1 MRKLAQIVCSNH
13 LVVAIDIL
21 AANLGILLAF
31 VLRFG
36 AGFTQAPNFHAYLY
50 CIPFLVVL
58 TTAVMYV
65 NDLYA
70 NWIHRNGSQLATSLL
85 VSTAMLSVYTMA
97 LSFWGRQFTF
107 PRSVIAISFVLQAIL
122 FVMSRRFI
130 QYLHREYIGPQ
141 RVLVIGEDEQA
152 VATLVTKFEQHSP
165 SQFAVVG
172 FLPAECVPDLHSR
185 LSEVDIVAISATV
198 ADKAEAVE
206 ICSRYNKGVLI
217 VPRVVDLLL
226 HTARTETI
234 DDILMFSIR
243 PSSQTP
249 GQLLMKRFV
258 DVLISGLMI
267 LVTAPLMLL
276 VAILVPLTSRGGPIF
291 RQERVGRHGSRYFI
305 YKFRTMIADAEKH
318 TGPVLAE
325 KDDERITR
333 LGRILRSTRLDEL
346 PQLFNVLRGE
356 MSLVGPRPERPF
368 FVRQFE
374 HSIPNYS
381 LRMMVKPGITGLAQ
395 VKGRYDSTAERKLRF
410 DLLYLR
416 EYSLVLDIKIMLQ
429 TLLVIFEPRQACG
442 VDNVV
447 AQLDAAN
454 FKSPQPPAVGD
465 LAANVNKELAS
476 SAD

>member
-1 MRKLAQIVCSNH
+1 MRKIAHIVCSNH
-13 LVVAIDIL
+13 CVVAIDIL

-31 VLRFG
+31 ALRFG
-36 AGFTQAPNFHAYLY
+36 TGFTQTSNFHAYLY
-50 CIPFLVVL
+50 CIPFLIVL

-65 NDLYA
+65 NDLYG
-70 NWIHRNGSQLATSLL
+70 NWMHHTGSQLATSLL
-85 VSTAMLSVYTMA
+85 VSTSMLSVYTMA

-107 PRSVIAISFVLQAIL
+107 PRSVIAISFILQAML
-122 FVMSRRFI
+122 FVLSRRFV

-141 RVLVIGEDEQA
+141 RVLIIGEDEQA
-152 VATLVTKFEQHSP
+152 VTTLIWKFQQHNP

-172 FLPAECVPDLHSR
+172 FLPADCIPELPSR
-185 LSEVDIVAISATV
+185 LTDADIVAISATV

-206 ICSRYNKGVLI
+206 ICSRHNKGVLI

-243 PSSQTP
+243 PSSLTP

-267 LVTAPLMLL
+267 LITAPLML
-276 VAILVPLTSRGGPIF
+276 VVTILISFTSRGGPIF

-305 YKFRTMIADAEKH
+305 YKFRTMIADAERH

-325 KDDERITR
+325 KDDERITK
-333 LGRILRSTRLDEL
+333 LGKVLRSTRLDEL
-346 PQLFNVLRGE
+346 PQLFNVLKGE

-374 HSIPNYS
+374 HSISNYS

-416 EYSLVLDIKIMLQ
+416 EYSLALDIKILLQ
-429 TLLVIFEPRQACG
+429 TLLVVFEPSQASG
-442 VDNVV
+442 INNVV
-447 AQLDAAN
+447 AQLKAGEI
-454 FKSPQPPAVGD
+454 KPQQPQVSN
-465 LAANVNKELAS
+465 LASSVNKEFAN

>member
-1 MRKLAQIVCSNH
+1 MRKLAHIISSNH
-13 LVVAIDIL
+13 CVVAIDIL
-21 AANLGILLAF
+21 VANLGILLAF
-31 VLRFG
+31 ALRFG
-36 AGFTQAPNFHAYLY
+36 IGFTQTANFRAYLY

-58 TTAVMYV
+58 TVAVMFV

-70 NWIHRNGSQLATSLL
+70 NWLHRPGSQVATSLL

-97 LSFWGRQFTF
+97 LSFWGRQFRF
-107 PRSVIAISFVLQAIL
+107 PRSVIAISFVLQALL
-122 FVMSRRFI
+122 FVLSRRFI

-152 VATLVTKFEQHSP
+152 VSTLISKFEQHNP
-165 SQFAVVG
+165 SQFGVVG
-172 FLPAECVPDLHSR
+172 FLPSEC
-185 LSEVDIVAISATV
+185 LSELPERLAGVDVVAISATV

-249 GQLLMKRFV
+249 GQLLMKRFM
-258 DVLISGLMI
+258 DILISGLMI
-267 LVTAPLMLL
+267 VISAPLML
-276 VAILVPLTSRGGPIF
+276 VIAIAIPLTSKGGPIF

-305 YKFRTMIADAEKH
+305 YKFRTMIADAERH

-346 PQLFNVLRGE
+346 PQLFNVLSGE

-374 HSIPNYS
+374 HSVPNYS

-429 TLLVIFEPRQACG
+429 TLLVIFEPQQACG
-442 VDNVV
+442 IDNVV
-447 AQLDAAN
+447 AQMN
-454 FKSPQPPAVGD
+454 VPEVKSPQPSVG
-465 LAANVNKELAS
+465 ELATNVS
-476 SAD
+476 NEFANSAD

>member
-1 MRKLAQIVCSNH
+1 MRKIAHIVCSNH
-13 LVVAIDIL
+13 CVVAIDIL

-31 VLRFG
+31 ALRFG
-36 AGFTQAPNFHAYLY
+36 ISFTQTANFHAYLY
-50 CIPFLVVL
+50 CIPFLIVL
-58 TTAVMYV
+58 TLAVMYA

-70 NWIHRNGSQLATSLL
+70 NWVHRPGSQLATSLL

-107 PRSVIAISFVLQAIL
+107 PRSVIAISFVVQAML
-122 FVMSRRFI
+122 FVVSRRFI

-141 RVLVIGEDEQA
+141 RVLIIGEDEQA
-152 VATLVTKFEQHSP
+152 VTTLVSKFQQHNP
-165 SQFAVVG
+165 SQFEVVG
-172 FLPAECVPDLHSR
+172 FLPADCVLELPTR
-185 LSEVDIVAISATV
+185 LVGVDIVAISATV

-206 ICSRYNKGVLI
+206 ICSRHNKGVLI

-243 PSSQTP
+243 PSSLTP
-249 GQLLMKRFV
+249 GQLLMKRFM
-258 DVLISGLMI
+258 DLLISGLMI
-267 LVTAPLMLL
+267 LITAPLMLL
-276 VAILVPLTSRGGPIF
+276 VSILIPLTSRGGPIF
-291 RQERVGRHGSRYFI
+291 RQERVGRHGSRYSI
-305 YKFRTMIADAEKH
+305 YKFRTMIADAERH

-325 KDDERITR
+325 KDDGRITK
-333 LGRILRSTRLDEL
+333 LGKILRSTRLDEL
-346 PQLFNVLRGE
+346 PQLFNVFKGQ

-416 EYSLVLDIKIMLQ
+416 EYSLVLDIKILLQ
-429 TLLVIFEPRQACG
+429 TLLVIFEPTQACG
-442 VDNVV
+442 VDNIV
-447 AQLDAAN
+447 AHLDAEI
-454 FKSPQPPAVGD
+454 KSAQPQVGD
-465 LAANVNKELAS
+465 LASNVNKEFAS

>member
-1 MRKLAQIVCSNH
+1 MRKLAQVICSNH
-13 LVVAIDIL
+13 CVVAVDVV
-21 AANLGILLAF
+21 AANLAIVLAF
-31 VLRFG
+31 ILRFG
-36 AGFTQAPNFHAYLY
+36 VGSLRTPGFHAYLY
-50 CIPFLVVL
+50 SIPFLVVL
-58 TTAVMYV
+58 TIALMYV
-65 NDLYA
+65 NDLYGT
-70 NWIHRNGSQLATSLL
+70 WVHRAGSQLATSLL
-85 VSTAMLSVYTMA
+85 VSASMLAVYTMA
-97 LSFWGRQFTF
+97 LGFWGRQFMF

-122 FVMSRRFI
+122 FVVSRRLI
-130 QYLHREYIGPQ
+130 QYFHREYIGPQ
-141 RVLVIGEDEQA
+141 RVLIIGEDEQA
-152 VATLVTKFEQHSP
+152 VVTLMSKFEQHNP
-165 SQFAVVG
+165 SQFAVTG
-172 FLPAECVPDLHSR
+172 FLPADCIAELPSR
-185 LSEVDIVAISATV
+185 LSTADVVAISATV

-206 ICSRYNKGVLI
+206 ICSRHNKGVLI

-249 GQLLMKRFV
+249 GQLLMKRFMDIV
-258 DVLISGLMI
+258 ISGLMI
-267 LVTAPLMLL
+267 MVTAPLMLV
-276 VAILVPLTSRGGPIF
+276 VAIAIPLTSRGGPIF
-291 RQERVGRHGSRYFI
+291 RQERVGRHGTRYFI
-305 YKFRTMIADAEKH
+305 YKFRTMIADAERH

-325 KDDERITR
+325 KDDERITNF
-333 LGRILRSTRLDEL
+333 GRILRSTRLDEL
-346 PQLFNVLRGE
+346 PQLFNVLKGE

-429 TLLVIFEPRQACG
+429 TLLVIFEPRQSCG
-442 VDNVV
+442 IDNVV
-447 AQLDAAN
+447 AQLSVTPVKAAQ
-454 FKSPQPPAVGD
+454 PQSVSELTNNAS
-465 LAANVNKELAS
+465 KEFAS